1 MSDNKSSNNNYEII
15 LHVLQ
20 AISNVERNEEA
31 LEEKAKIFSLCLDIP
46 QEQVKEI
53 LIDMDYK
60 KEA

>member
-1 MSDNKSSNNNYEII
+1 MSDNKSSDNYQII
-15 LHVLQ
+15 LYVLK

-46 QEQVKEI
+46 QDEVKEI
-53 LIDMDYK
+53 LIEMDYK